1 MQQTLR
7 ASSHNI
13 HWVQGRV
20 EGREVVMGRFRLQGR
35 MEERGEGRQ
44 EEERRVCVC
53 VCTCPLVTY

>member
-20 EGREVVMGRFRLQGR
+20 EVREVVMAYFRLQGS
-35 MEERGEGRQ
+35 MEEKGEGRQ
-44 EEERRVCVC
+44 EEGRREGRRE
-53 VCTCPLVTY
+53 